1 MRIERRPSLSGGVQ
15 PNFISIVAAVARN
28 GAIGLRGA
36 LPWHLPDEL
45 RHFRRITLGKPVLM
59 GRKTFQAIGT
69 PLPGRR
75 NIIISRNPEFSSP
88 GATVAGSLNAALE
101 QAGAGEVMVIGGG
114 ELYRLVLPMAG
125 RLFLTVVDC
134 EPEADTWFPECDESV
149 WQLVGSHLHGADE
162 RHAFA
167 FEMQEW
173 LRRRP
178 SGL

>member
-1 MRIERRPSLSGGVQ
+1 MQ

-28 GAIGLRGA
+28 GAIGHRGA

-69 PLPGRR
+69 PLPGRS
-75 NIIISRNPEFSSP
+75 NIVISRNPGFQAP
-88 GATVAGSLNAALE
+88 GVTVSGSLDAALE
-101 QAGAGEVMVIGGG
+101 HAGGGEVMVIGGG
-114 ELYRLVLPMAG
+114 ELYRLALPLAG

-134 EPEADTWFPECDESV
+134 SPDADTWFPEWDVSA
-149 WQLVGSHLHGADE
+149 WQLAGSHSHDADE
-162 RHAFA
+162 RHAFG

-173 LRRRP
+173 IRRKP
-178 SGL
+178 AMG